1 MLRTN
6 YFIQNASVLKDVW
19 RLALPVLLTNLL
31 QTSVNVIDVF
41 MVGRLGPFEI
51 AAIGMSQVIRML
63 LLVGMLSVTAGAM
76 ALAAQAKGGRDPKRL
91 AFVAKQALLLS
102 VLVGLCLGA
111 AGWLTA
117 RPILSFL
124 GSGDSKEV
132 IDLGTGYLQIFYLG
146 TAFLAIN
153 FTVNRLMQG
162 AGDTRTPFVL
172 VGIVM
177 TLNVLFNYLFMFGV
191 GPLPALGIDGAAL
204 GTVLARGIG
213 AVAGVAILYSGRNV
227 VHIRSWRYWPDPQL
241 FKDILSIGVPSGL
254 QGIARNST
262 QILVIRIITST
273 SAGAFGAA
281 ALAIGYQIESLIFMP
296 VLGVNVAATA
306 LVGQSLGAWQ
316 TDEAKLRGN
325 LAIAIGVA
333 LTVVLCIPM
342 VAFAPQLVKLFDPS
356 AHPIILSAGTSYLR
370 IHGTALPII
379 AISMVVNGALRG
391 AGDTMPG
398 LWGTVLGR
406 IFVAVSL
413 AYLLALPLGYGIV
426 GVWWASVIGTGV
438 QTLVLVIRW
447 LNKKWY
453 GVALRKTNLY
463 RQHLKHLPEPEQQRY
478 LKEVRTPLMKQAG
491 TTEQVDEREV
501 VYNGSSGRVE
511 VRFREGGYSLRHV

>member
-6 YFIQNASVLKDVW
+6 YFVQNAPVLKDVW

-31 QTSVNVIDVF
+31 QTSVNVVDVF

-51 AAIGMSQVIRML
+51 AAIGMSQVVRML

-76 ALAAQAKGGRDPKRL
+76 TLAAQAKGGRDPKQL
-91 AFVAKQALLLS
+91 AFVAKQSLLLA
-102 VLVGLCLGA
+102 VLFGLVLGVI
-111 AGWLTA
+111 GWLTA
-117 RPILSFL
+117 RPILTFL
-124 GSGDSKEV
+124 ASGDARDV
-132 IDLGTGYLQIFYLG
+132 IELGTGYLKIFFLG
-146 TAFLAIN
+146 AGFLAIN

-162 AGDTRTPFVL
+162 AGDTKTPFAL
-172 VGIVM
+172 VGSINV
-177 TLNVLFNYLFMFGV
+177 LNILFNYLLMFGP
-191 GPLPALGIDGAAL
+191 GPFPALGINGAAL
-204 GTVLARGIG
+204 GTVISRGIG
-213 AVAGVAILYSGRNV
+213 AVAGIIILYSGRNV
-227 VHIRSWRYWPDPQL
+227 VRIFSWRYWPDWPM

-254 QGIARNST
+254 QGLARNST

-333 LTVVLCIPM
+333 MTVVLCIPM
-342 VAFAPQLVKLFDPS
+342 VFFAPQLVTLFDPS
-356 AHPIILSAGTSYLR
+356 AHPTILSAGTSYLR
-370 IHGTALPII
+370 IHGTFLPVV

-398 LWGTVLGR
+398 LWGTILGR

-413 AYLLALPLGYGIV
+413 AYIFALVLGFGVV
-426 GVWWASVIGTGV
+426 GVWWASVIGTCV
-438 QTLVLVIRW
+438 QTVVLIIRW
-447 LNKKWY
+447 VRKKWF

-491 TTEQVDEREV
+491 TTEQVDEGEV
-501 VYNGSSGRVE
+501 IYDGSGGRVE
-511 VRFREGGYSLRHV
+511 VQFGEGSYQLQHV

>member
-6 YFIQNASVLKDVW
+6 YFSTNAPVLRDVW
-19 RLALPVLLTNLL
+19 RLALPVVLTNLL
-31 QTSVNVIDVF
+31 QTSVNVVDVF

-51 AAIGMSQVIRML
+51 AAIGMSHVVRML
-63 LLVGMLSVTAGAM
+63 LLVGILSVTAGAM
-76 ALAAQAKGGRDPKRL
+76 TLAAQAKGGRDPKQL
-91 AFVAKQALLLS
+91 AFVAKQSLLLAA
-102 VLVGLCLGA
+102 LFGLCLGA
-111 AGWLTA
+111 LGWLTTH
-117 RPILSFL
+117 PLLTFL
-124 GSGDSKEV
+124 GSGSSQEAV
-132 IDLGTGYLQIFYLG
+132 DLGIGYLKIFFSG
-146 TAFLAIN
+146 IIFLAIN

-162 AGDTRTPFVL
+162 AGDTKTPFVL
-172 VGIVM
+172 VGSINA
-177 TLNVLFNYLFMFGV
+177 LNILFNYLFMFGP
-191 GPLPALGIDGAAL
+191 GPLPALGINGAAL
-204 GTVLARGIG
+204 GTVVSRGIG
-213 AVAGVAILYSGRNV
+213 AVAGIAILYSGRNV
-227 VHIRSWRYWPDPQL
+227 VKVQSWRYWPDWQM

-254 QGIARNST
+254 QGLARNST

-296 VLGVNVAATA
+296 VLGINVAATA

-325 LAIAIGVA
+325 LAIAIGIA

-356 AHPIILSAGTSYLR
+356 AHPIILSASVSYLR
-370 IHGTALPII
+370 IHGTALPIV

-398 LWGTVLGR
+398 LWGTILGR

-413 AYLLALPLGYGIV
+413 AYLFALTLDFGVV

-438 QTLVLVIRW
+438 QTVVLVIRW
-447 LNKKWY
+447 LNKKWF

-478 LKEVRTPLMKQAG
+478 LQEVRTPLMRQAG
-491 TTEQVDEREV
+491 TTEQVAEGEV
-501 VYNGSSGRVE
+501 VYEGSGGRVE
-511 VRFREGGYSLRHV
+511 VQFREGSYLLRHI